1 MSKQASQIST
11 GSLVFKGIHVCGV
24 AIGPWMMIP
33 ENKKE
38 VDKMFEDLQQ
48 LIIEGKLH
56 APPVE
61 LHDIADFSK
70 AIEHTLTGGN
80 KKQVLLIHPDYKHIY
95 PTYSSSKL

>member
-11 GSLVFKGIHVCGV
+11 GSLVFKGIYVCGV

-33 ENKKE
+33 ENKEK

-48 LIIEGKLH
+48 LIVEGKLH

-61 LHDIADFSK
+61 LHDISDYST
-70 AIEHTLTGGN
+70 AIERTLQGRN
-80 KKQVLLIHPDYKHIY
+80 KKQVFLIHPDYKNIY
-95 PTYSSSKL
+95 PTYSNSKL